1 MADTYRPYVAELADK
16 RGYIHPIH
24 AKQLAEE
31 RTVTMTG
38 DVTGT
43 ANWDFGEPASA
54 SQASESMALSIGEQK
69 VTTPKLADGSVTTPK
84 VADDAVT
91 LAKIDDNAM
100 NGTVQDNDSK
110 LATHAAVKTYVDA
123 QISGQGTY
131 LGKKTVAE
139 VNAMVTANL
148 HNGDRVQMA
157 DAGTINLGPGG
168 VGFDVVAG
176 EDLILY
182 KSGSTV
188 QWDTMDGNF
197 KTKQTPVT
205 DPAADG
211 TTITA
216 IDTVSQNANGEITAT
231 KKTIRTGNGSNTGV
245 VKLSDS
251 TSSTSGVAGG
261 VAATPAAVKAAYD
274 LASNK
279 KDKQTAID
287 TDTSSG
293 SGKGGTT
300 RTLTRLQQDANGV
313 ITPTF
318 ADIPTASASTKG
330 LMGTAEYT
338 KLSGIA
344 EGAEVNQNAFG
355 NVKVGSATIVADS
368 KTDTLEIAGGTGID
382 AVGDTTNDKVTLSL
396 DSATQ
401 ASLGKADSAV
411 QDVTVDGASVVN
423 SSTKVAAVPNA
434 STSAKGVV
442 QLAGSIGATVASENN
457 KAATEKAVRDAI
469 NDLDSTATSTDGTNV
484 QVKVTE
490 ADGKVSA
497 VNVTTDNTEN
507 KNNKVSSW
515 QTTPDNTHYPSEKL
529 VKDALNAKA
538 DANSHVSIADSII
551 SRTGQSG
558 NGWYKIAE
566 RQFNS
571 LSDNINVIYDVFAS
585 TTEIKLA
592 GELSFRIRSGSSSG
606 GNIVVKNYKLF
617 SDDWTSDFKFKL
629 VSRGLAGSCI
639 IELWASCLTSYSGL
653 AIAERNS
660 SSYSSARRKGD
671 WTYSNYINNGGS
683 SAPVND
689 ATNNVVVTDVEI
701 VYRQHAIAS
710 PTNDNLVAMDA
721 NGLVKDSGLTKSSVE
736 SAITSAGS
744 AIQGV
749 KVNNTTLTPDANK
762 VVTVPLAT
770 TSADGAMSAAD
781 KTKLN
786 NSTTYTQS
794 SGTAPVKVDAYGA
807 LTPVPMDSTPTASST
822 NLMTSGDIK
831 TAIDSVANNVYPW
844 YQIGGGSSPA
854 IKKVCNISNLSTAN
868 YNGFLFLFDYVTE
881 YNYTLGRSC
890 TGTFEL
896 QVLCAGSS
904 EPSYKILVKSDS
916 GLKDALLVPNISL
929 YVNWSGGKL
938 NAVLA
943 STVGSSK
950 YNGMSV
956 RIRGCKKYDGSDVSS
971 YVTMATNTTYTPE
984 TGYSEKTDVVTTLY
998 STYTEGTVVG
1008 STSVPVYADADGKLT
1023 PCTDDFARDSE
1034 VVTNVEYVAAQSG
1047 GGGNLNKTK
1056 NGSTTSVLAFMTAAE
1071 ATSLWQSA
1079 WAAAN

>member
-43 ANWDFGEPASA
+43 ANWDFGEPASS
-54 SQASESMALSIGEQK
+54 SQASESMALSIGEKK
-69 VTTPKLADGSVTTPK
+69 VTTAKLDDGAVTTPK

-139 VNAMVTANL
+139 VNAMNVDNL

-188 QWDTMDGNF
+188 QWDSMDGNF
-197 KTKQTPVT
+197 KTKQSPVS

-251 TSSTSGVAGG
+251 TSSTSGVSGG

-274 LASNK
+274 LASGK
-279 KDKQTAID
+279 KDKQAAID

-318 ADIPTASASTKG
+318 ADIPTASAQTKG

-344 EGAEVNQNAFG
+344 EGAEVNQNAFS
-355 NVKVGSATIVADS
+355 NVKVGSATIEADS

-396 DSATQ
+396 NSATQ
-401 ASLGKADSAV
+401 TSLGKADSAV

-442 QLAGSIGATVASENN
+442 VYMTSAETSNLWDVAW
-457 KAATEKAVRDAI
+457 
-469 NDLDSTATSTDGTNV
+469 STAT
-484 QVKVTE
+484 
-490 ADGKVSA
+490 A
-497 VNVTTDNTEN
+497 V
-507 KNNKVSSW
+507 
-515 QTTPDNTHYPSEKL
+515 
-529 VKDALNAKA
+529 
-538 DANSHVSIADSII
+538 
-551 SRTGQSG
+551 
-558 NGWYKIAE
+558 
-566 RQFNS
+566 
-571 LSDNINVIYDVFAS
+571 
-585 TTEIKLA
+585 
-592 GELSFRIRSGSSSG
+592 
-606 GNIVVKNYKLF
+606 
-617 SDDWTSDFKFKL
+617 
-629 VSRGLAGSCI
+629 
-639 IELWASCLTSYSGL
+639 
-653 AIAERNS
+653 
-660 SSYSSARRKGD
+660 
-671 WTYSNYINNGGS
+671 
-683 SAPVND
+683 
-689 ATNNVVVTDVEI
+689 
-701 VYRQHAIAS
+701 
-710 PTNDNLVAMDA
+710 
-721 NGLVKDSGLTKSSVE
+721 
-736 SAITSAGS
+736 
-744 AIQGV
+744 
-749 KVNNTTLTPDANK
+749 
-762 VVTVPLAT
+762 
-770 TSADGAMSAAD
+770 
-781 KTKLN
+781 
-786 NSTTYTQS
+786 
-794 SGTAPVKVDAYGA
+794 
-807 LTPVPMDSTPTASST
+807 
-822 NLMTSGDIK
+822 
-831 TAIDSVANNVYPW
+831 
-844 YQIGGGSSPA
+844 
-854 IKKVCNISNLSTAN
+854 
-868 YNGFLFLFDYVTE
+868 
-881 YNYTLGRSC
+881 
-890 TGTFEL
+890 
-896 QVLCAGSS
+896 
-904 EPSYKILVKSDS
+904 
-916 GLKDALLVPNISL
+916 
-929 YVNWSGGKL
+929 
-938 NAVLA
+938 
-943 STVGSSK
+943 
-950 YNGMSV
+950 
-956 RIRGCKKYDGSDVSS
+956 
-971 YVTMATNTTYTPE
+971 
-984 TGYSEKTDVVTTLY
+984 
-998 STYTEGTVVG
+998 
-1008 STSVPVYADADGKLT
+1008 
-1023 PCTDDFARDSE
+1023 
-1034 VVTNVEYVAAQSG
+1034 
-1047 GGGNLNKTK
+1047 
-1056 NGSTTSVLAFMTAAE
+1056 
-1071 ATSLWQSA
+1071 
-1079 WAAAN
+1079 